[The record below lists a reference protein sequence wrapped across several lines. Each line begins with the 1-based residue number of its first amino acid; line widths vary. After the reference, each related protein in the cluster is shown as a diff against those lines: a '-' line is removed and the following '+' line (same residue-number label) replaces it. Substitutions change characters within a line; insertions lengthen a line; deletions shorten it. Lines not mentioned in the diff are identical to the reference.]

1 MSFYLNYKD
10 FVRQYVYDRAF
21 GEKVKRLS
29 RLNFEQIPITLP
41 LIERQDKI
49 IDNFIKVREKFENN
63 FKLLEKTIELAN
75 KYVGFGVD
83 GLLKLK

>member
-1 MSFYLNYKD
+1 M
-10 FVRQYVYDRAF
+10 YDRAV

-63 FKLLEKTIELAN
+63 FELLEKTIELAN
-75 KYVGFGVD
+75 KYVDFGID